1 MTLHI
6 VEPSIPVY
14 DEFHMAALHKVAW
27 ITDHMMENVI
37 ILFKY
42 IFDLVSGNAEPSGL
56 LPVEL
61 PANMETVERQCE
73 DRPFDMEVY
82 VDQAGNSYGYAF
94 GMNWEGVIQ
103 DERVTRYPKR
113 S

>member
-1 MTLHI
+1 
-6 VEPSIPVY
+6 
-14 DEFHMAALHKVAW
+14 
-27 ITDHMMENVI
+27 
-37 ILFKY
+37 
-42 IFDLVSGNAEPSGL
+42 
-56 LPVEL
+56 
-61 PANMETVERQCE
+61 
-73 DRPFDMEVY
+73 MEVY